1 MKLIVGLGNPG
12 PEYEATRHN
21 AGFLV
26 VQALAEAH
34 GVALTQRLTA
44 AGPASCGTLT
54 RPISERPRNAG
65 RDKRPASP
73 ARIVPARSQG
83 RRLFARWGEW
93 RPAAGDAVRLLL
105 PQTMM
110 NLSGEA
116 LQAAAPWSVAPS
128 DTLIVCDDANVP
140 LGRLRVRPQGSD
152 GGQHG
157 LASCLAALG
166 TEEVPRLRIG
176 IGCEPLPKDL
186 TEYVLS
192 PFGSSE
198 QPVLRRM
205 LAQAVE
211 ACEWWAA
218 EGIDAAMNRVNPD
231 TNC

>member
-1 MKLIVGLGNPG
+1 MKWIVGLGNVG
-12 PEYEATRHN
+12 REYEQTRHN
-21 AGFLV
+21 AGFMV
-26 VQALAEAH
+26 VWQL
-34 GVALTQRLTA
+34 
-44 AGPASCGTLT
+44 
-54 RPISERPRNAG
+54 
-65 RDKRPASP
+65 
-73 ARIVPARSQG
+73 G
-83 RRLFARWGEW
+83 RRHNVRWEW
-93 RPAAGDAVRLLL
+93 DGFSRSFLSGHCRLGVLPVTLLL

-110 NLSGEA
+110 NRSGDA
-116 LQAAAPWSVAPS
+116 VAAAQRRWPISLQ
-128 DTLIVCDDANVP
+128 DLLIVCDDVNLP

-176 IGCEPLPKDL
+176 IGCEPLPQDL

-218 EGIDAAMNRVNPD
+218 EGIDAAMNRVNSS
-231 TNC
+231 